1 MVARPAL
8 GVGAA
13 VADGAGVDAL
23 ALVAG
28 PVTGAVYVGPARLL
42 ARQALADLVAV
53 AVGVAPAD
61 GAAGRPLAQL
71 VCPAVRV
78 HRAHRHA
85 ELAVA
90 LEVNNSGD
98 YYEISS
104 DIPQLRQIHATYG
117 LNY

>member
-1 MVARPAL
+1 MVAGAAL

-23 ALVAG
+23 VLVAG
-28 PVTGAVYVGPARLL
+28 PVAGAVHVGAARLL
-42 ARQALADLVAV
+42 ADQALADLVAV

-61 GAAGRPLAQL
+61 GAARRPLAQL
-71 VCPAVRV
+71 VRPAVRV

-98 YYEISS
+98 
-104 DIPQLRQIHATYG
+104 
-117 LNY
+117 